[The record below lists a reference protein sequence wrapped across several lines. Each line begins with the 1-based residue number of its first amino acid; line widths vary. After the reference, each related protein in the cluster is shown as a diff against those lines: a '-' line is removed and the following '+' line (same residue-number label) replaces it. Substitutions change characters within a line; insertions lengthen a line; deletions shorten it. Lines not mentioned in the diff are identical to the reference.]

1 MKKIIR
7 KTPHNVNQ
15 PVGKYAH
22 ITRIPAGLDTIVFS
36 GQIGVQEDGTLPT
49 DFKKEIEQMFYNI
62 RDLLNHES
70 ITPED
75 ITKVNIWSVKEIDWD
90 HFYATWDDFFSYDY
104 PSMTIAYISALG
116 LQEINIEI
124 DIWAAK

>member
-7 KTPHNVNQ
+7 KTPHSVNQ

-22 ITRIPAGLDTIVFS
+22 ITRIPAGLDIIVFS

-49 DFKKEIEQMFYNI
+49 DFKKEIEQMFDNI
-62 RDLLNHES
+62 RDLLDHES

-90 HFYATWDDFFSYDY
+90 HFYATWDVFFSYDY

-116 LQEINIEI
+116 LPEINIEI